1 MRISKLRSTWH
12 PLVLVTLV
20 IGINAC
26 SRPDWIFRQSAPKP
40 EAKQQVEGSLTFQNI
55 ILKQT
60 NAEGQLLWQ
69 IKAKQA
75 TYRNNQKAA
84 QIKEIQGNLYQG
96 GKAAFKVE
104 AEQGEVQ
111 QDGQKVVLKGKIIA
125 TDLQDGVVL
134 KGREVEWRPQEDLLT
149 VRKDLTVIHAQIQM
163 WAREA
168 RASSRT
174 HQVVAQGQVVAETRS
189 PVLRLRTERVVW
201 QIAQQQIS
209 TDLGQGSS
217 TPRGIEIQQF
227 VNKTISNR
235 AYAGEAKVNLKTNIV
250 TFQAPAEISLLNPPL
265 DVSSQQLRWDVNR
278 QLVISDRPVQ
288 VSDRR
293 QKVTL
298 TANQGYLNQSQQLV
312 QLTGAVRAEGWRNRS
327 VLTTDQLTWLLPNQ
341 QIEARGH
348 VFYQQEESPRFSLK
362 GPRAIGRIQE
372 QTILISGGGVVT
384 EIFP

>member
-1 MRISKLRSTWH
+1 
-12 PLVLVTLV
+12 V